1 MFPAS
6 IKSIISV
13 QKYPHII
20 ELYFCVKK
28 MFVFMFL
35 LPINVIISF
44 GIYSTMKES
53 K

>member
-13 QKYPHII
+13 QKYTHII
-20 ELYFCVKK
+20 ELYLFKK
-28 MFVFMFL
+28 IFVFMFL

-44 GIYSTMKES
+44 GIYYTMKES